1 MDYEKYIKEATI
13 KVLSTGSKVFQI
25 YLLAENEVDHCAL
38 LLKLMNPGEG
48 EIILDVGCGVGE
60 VAKNMHDIRP
70 DLQFALLNSNEFQ
83 LSLCPESMLKCHG
96 DMHDIPCPNG
106 VFDCVMV
113 NYALGYADLDK
124 VIPEFWR
131 VLKPNGVLF
140 VYDLEGDNKMF
151 PKIMEFALRTLP
163 ELTASIERYGF
174 EPKKVFSS
182 QPAYTDHFDK
192 ILALETEECADLC
205 RQSLIGVNPYVGV
218 FKKGERGERKN

>member
-1 MDYEKYIKEATI
+1 MDYEQYIKDATI
-13 KVLSTGSKVFQI
+13 LVLSTGNRVFQI
-25 YLLAENEVDHCAL
+25 YHLADNEQDHCKE
-38 LLKLMNPGEG
+38 LLKALNPE
-48 EIILDVGCGVGE
+48 ENAKILDVGCGIGE
-60 VAKNMHDIRP
+60 VARHMQNMRP

-151 PKIMEFALRTLP
+151 PKIMEYSVRTSSD
-163 ELTASIERYGF
+163 LTISIERNGF
-174 EPKKVFSS
+174 ALQKEYAPEHI
-182 QPAYTDHFDK
+182 YTEHFDK